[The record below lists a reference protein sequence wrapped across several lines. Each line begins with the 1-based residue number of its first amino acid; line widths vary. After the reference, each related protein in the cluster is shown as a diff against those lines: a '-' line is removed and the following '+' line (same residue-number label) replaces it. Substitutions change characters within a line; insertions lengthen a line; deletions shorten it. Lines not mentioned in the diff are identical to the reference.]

1 MSKGTATRRPTACV
15 VFNPGA
21 GSADRIEE
29 LRALLSRDP
38 RLELCPTEGPGD
50 GERIAQRAARD
61 GVLVVMAA
69 GGDGTIREV
78 VTGLMRARAGA
89 SSAVPRN
96 AAARREIAPA
106 RRAAGSSHKQRE
118 SKLPDLL
125 IVPMGTGNDLARTL
139 DLPESNEQLL
149 ALIETGRRRAL
160 DVLRWSLVCTDG
172 SHKSGWCVNVIAGGF
187 AAKLKRV
194 LTPEVKKFWGPLA
207 YARAALGSVD
217 EIEHPHKL
225 RFRIDDGQP
234 QTADAIN
241 VIIANARYAGGGIE
255 VAPQADPSDGRL
267 ELVVIT
273 PGGLLD
279 LAEVTAKLLMG
290 EVETSAHTFNASAR
304 TLEISADP
312 ALPFNIDGDP
322 AGSGALKV
330 EVIPAAL
337 HVLVPQEVA
346 NSE

>member
-1 MSKGTATRRPTACV
+1 MPKRTATRHPTACV

-21 GSADRIEE
+21 GSAERIEE
-29 LRALLSRDP
+29 LRTLISRDP
-38 RLELCPTEGPGD
+38 RMELCPTEGPGD
-50 GERIAQRAARD
+50 GEKIAQRAARD

-78 VTGLMRARAGA
+78 VTGLMRTHQGA
-89 SSAVPRN
+89 SGA
-96 AAARREIAPA
+96 A
-106 RRAAGSSHKQRE
+106 RRAAGSPDKPGKAP
-118 SKLPDLL
+118 KLPDLL

-139 DLPESNEQLL
+139 DLPESTAALL
-149 ALIETGRRRAL
+149 ALLEAGRRRAL
-160 DVLRWSLVCTDG
+160 DVLRWSLACTDG
-172 SHKSGWCVNVIAGGF
+172 SCKSGWCVNVIAGGF
-187 AAKLKRV
+187 AAKLKRA

-225 RFRIDDGQP
+225 SFRVDDGPP
-234 QTADAIN
+234 QSADAIN
-241 VIIANARYAGGGIE
+241 VIIANARFAGGGVE

-290 EVETSAHTFNASAR
+290 EVETSAHTFTVSAR
-304 TLEISADP
+304 VLEISAEP

-322 AGSGALKV
+322 AGSGTLTV
-330 EVIPAAL
+330 EVVPAAL
-337 HVLVPQEVA
+337 HVLVPPEVPD
-346 NSE
+346 SG